1 MTSPLPPPD
10 LRARVLAAAHAE
22 PMPSRAVGVRRN
34 AVIVAAGLAA
44 SVAVLYRIGGPGTY
58 GRRSDY
64 FVALAALWLMVGGVA
79 TWGGVARGRSM
90 LGRSAASRTLVAT
103 LTPVALL
110 LTAVAASLAWPATG
124 ESPAGTP
131 EHVICIVFTLV
142 FALGP
147 LIAFAAVRRRS
158 DPVAPRLTGAA
169 IGAASGAWG
178 ALCIELRC
186 EHASVLHVTLGHVI
200 PVALLTLIGLV
211 VGDRIIAPRA
221 RR

>member
-10 LRARVLAAAHAE
+10 LRARVLAAAQAE
-22 PMPSRAVGVRRN
+22 PMPPRAAGVRRG

-44 SVAVLYRIGGPGTY
+44 SVAILYRIGGPGSR
-58 GRRSDY
+58 GRPSEY
-64 FVALAALWLMVGGVA
+64 FVALAVLWLLVGIAA
-79 TWGGVARGRSM
+79 TWGGVVRGRSM
-90 LGRSAASRTLVAT
+90 LGRSVASRTLVAT
-103 LTPVALL
+103 LTPAALL
-110 LTAVAASLAWPATG
+110 ITAFAASLAWPATG
-124 ESPAGTP
+124 ERPSGTP
-131 EHVICIVFTLV
+131 EHVICIVFTII

-147 LIAFAAVRRRS
+147 LIAFAAVRRRT

-186 EHASVLHVTLGHVI
+186 EHASVLHVALGHVV
-200 PVALLTLIGLV
+200 PVALLTLVGLI
-211 VGDRIIAPRA
+211 VGDRIIALRA